1 MSYSIKIVTLAKK
14 SKKDKSVSTIYLR
27 VKLLWGQE
35 PDELVFS
42 TREDVKSVQL
52 RRGLEPV
59 KGSTN
64 EAQRINARIR
74 MFIEKIYKVHEEYMA
89 KHTVLSKLGF
99 KALVDKK
106 VFGAKTTGAFD
117 DTMFVHELFGRYT
130 KLHAKELGDSRKTRY
145 TFVEG
150 RVKEFCEEEMGGANY
165 DIKKLNREFHQLFK
179 NYLYDSYDYAPD
191 TVNNY
196 MKVLDAVVR
205 DAYEAG
211 IIERFPFEG
220 CKYKYSEGD
229 IKYLT
234 EEELTAIKNKVYDDE
249 RLQMVTDCFIFAAHT
264 GLAHSDMYNLSYRN
278 ITRENGRTV
287 VKKKRQ
293 KTSVE
298 SVIPLDDTALNIL
311 AKYQTH
317 PACTGKDRV
326 LPVLYI
332 NEYNE
337 QLKVIQLTCNIGIK
351 LTSHVARH
359 TMATTNWLNKGGSLE
374 VLQMILGHKSIRTTQ
389 RYGKVRTKRIVEEAS
404 RVHATTCEEGSLS
417 PDKLM
422 VNYN

>member
-14 SKKDKSVSTIYLR
+14 NKKDKSVSTIYLR
-27 VKLLWGQE
+27 VKLLWGQA

-42 TREDVKSVQL
+42 TREDIKYTQFK
-52 RRGLEPV
+52 GGNEPI

-64 EAQRINARIR
+64 EAQRTNARIR

-106 VFGAKTTGAFD
+106 VFGAKNKSAFD
-117 DTMFVHELFGRYT
+117 DTIYVHELFGRYT
-130 KLHAKELGDSRKTRY
+130 KLHARELGASRKTRY
-145 TFVEG
+145 TFIEG
-150 RVKEFCEEEMGGANY
+150 RVKEFCKEELAEANY

-179 NYLYDSYDYAPD
+179 NYLYDSYDYEPD

-205 DAYEAG
+205 DAYKAG
-211 IIERFPFEG
+211 LIERFPFEG
-220 CKYKYSEGD
+220 CTYKYSEGD

-234 EEELTAIKNKVYDDE
+234 VEELSAIKSKTYDDE
-249 RLQMVTDCFIFAAHT
+249 RLQMVADCFIFAAHT
-264 GLAHSDMYNLSYRN
+264 GLAHSDMYNLTYKN
-278 ITRENGRTV
+278 INRENGRIV

-293 KTSVE
+293 KTGVE
-298 SVIPLDDTALNIL
+298 SIVPLDNTALKIM

-317 PACTGKDRV
+317 PACTGKERV
-326 LPVLYI
+326 LPVLFI

-374 VLQMILGHKSIRTTQ
+374 VLQVILGHKSIRTTQ
-389 RYGKVRTKRIVEEAS
+389 RYGKVKTKRVADEAS
-404 RVHATTCEEGSLS
+404 RIQDNTCEEGSLY
-417 PDKLM
+417 PDKLKA
-422 VNYN
+422 NYN